1 VKERGQY
8 GIQMTGLQIHEKNN
22 FIYLTCALIVLIIS
36 AAVQDEVPRGLG
48 HGFLNLVI
56 LGTFFVAFL
65 SLNFGTHWRKFVLV
79 LVASW
84 LVIVI
89 AGEGLGI
96 FDRTVPSLV
105 TFLIFLMGEAYFA
118 ARGVLLSGRRVDRN
132 IMIGALAMYLL
143 IGLIWAT
150 IFLIILHFTP
160 DAFRGI
166 EVGDYADNF
175 SLAVYFSFVTM
186 TSLGYGDISP
196 AEPIA
201 QVVTILAAI
210 SGAFYMAVVVATM
223 VGARTRIQNSNE

>member
-1 VKERGQY
+1 
-8 GIQMTGLQIHEKNN
+8 MAGLQIHEKNN
-22 FIYLTCALIVLIIS
+22 FIYLTAALLVLIVS
-36 AAVQDEVPRGLG
+36 AAVQDEVPNGLG
-48 HGFLNLVI
+48 HSFLNLVI
-56 LGTFFVAFL
+56 LGTFVVAFL

-96 FDRTVPSLV
+96 FDRTVPSLL
-105 TFLIFLMGEAYFA
+105 TFLIFLLGETYFA
-118 ARGVLLSGRRVDRN
+118 AKGVLLSGRRVDQN

-150 IFLIILHFTP
+150 VFLIILHFTP

-166 EVGDYADNF
+166 EMKDYADNF

-196 AEPIA
+196 NEPIA

-223 VGARTRIQNSNE
+223 VGARARVRESDE